1 MPVAPLIVLFAGVA
15 VAVLNPLGAAGD
27 AWIGAGGG
35 DLVNGAVGLGL
46 ILAGGLWA
54 VIAARKAKGTK

>member
-1 MPVAPLIVLFAGVA
+1 MPVLPLIVLSAGVA

-35 DLVNGAVGLGL
+35 DLINGAAGLGL
-46 ILAGGLWA
+46 IIAGGLWA
-54 VIAARKAKGTK
+54 LIAARKSKRAK